1 MRFMECAE
9 LSALRREASR
19 VFKGL
24 TLCRRRARQHAAT
37 HSCDARVVSALVRRG
52 DFEAY
57 LQRRLA
63 RSTTRIEAHILL
75 HGCQD

>member
-1 MRFMECAE
+1 MECTE
-9 LSALRREASR
+9 LSALRREASA

-24 TLCRRRARQHAAT
+24 TLCRRRARQHAAA
-37 HSCDARVVSALVRRG
+37 HSSDARVVSALVRRG

-57 LQRRLA
+57 LQRRLT
-63 RSTTRIEAHILL
+63 RSSTRIESHLMV

>member
-1 MRFMECAE
+1 MECKE
-9 LSALRREASR
+9 LAVLRREASA

-24 TLCRRRARQHAAT
+24 TLCRRRARQHASA
-37 HSCDARVVSALVRRG
+37 HSSDARVVSALVRRG

-63 RSTTRIEAHILL
+63 RSTTRIESHLVV

>member
-1 MRFMECAE
+1 MNSDVGVA
-9 LSALRREASR
+9 
-19 VFKGL
+19 
-24 TLCRRRARQHAAT
+24 
-37 HSCDARVVSALVRRG
+37 SALVRRG

-63 RSTTRIEAHILL
+63 RSSSRIESHVAL

>member
-1 MRFMECAE
+1 MECAE
-9 LSALRREASR
+9 LAAMRREATA
-19 VFKGL
+19 VFKDL
-24 TLCRRRARQHAAT
+24 TLRRRHAREHAAANT
-37 HSCDARVVSALVRRG
+37 SDVRIVSALVRRG

-63 RSTTRIEAHILL
+63 RSTVRIESHVAV

>member
-1 MRFMECAE
+1 MECEE
-9 LSALRREASR
+9 LAALRREASA

-24 TLCRRRARQHAAT
+24 TLCRRRARQHSAA
-37 HSCDARVVSALVRRG
+37 HSSDARVVSALVRRG

-63 RSTTRIEAHILL
+63 RSSTRIESHLL
-75 HGCQD
+75 IHGCQD